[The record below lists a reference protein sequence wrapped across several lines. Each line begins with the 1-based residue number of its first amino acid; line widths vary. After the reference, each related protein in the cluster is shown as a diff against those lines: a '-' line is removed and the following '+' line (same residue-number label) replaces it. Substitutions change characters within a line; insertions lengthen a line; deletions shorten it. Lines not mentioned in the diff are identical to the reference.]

1 MLNLSFVGQKRLG
14 VDPLIVFSSMVQ
26 SITIVLLV
34 AAKLI
39 KNIVFCLF
47 SLFLIEKAEP
57 VRENNSQLLSGLSP
71 ISKRH
76 CPFLFDV
83 SVS

>member
-1 MLNLSFVGQKRLG
+1 MLNQSFVGQKRLG

-26 SITIVLLV
+26 SITIVLSV

-47 SLFLIEKAEP
+47 SLFFNQK
-57 VRENNSQLLSGLSP
+57 G
-71 ISKRH
+71 
-76 CPFLFDV
+76 
-83 SVS
+83 